1 MLHLDPF
8 PPLLLGGAALVLALA
23 VAVLHVRRRI
33 ARARSAAAPTY
44 PEAHP
49 PEARPNVRAWLAA
62 GPGHARALQHMV
74 REHPQLR
81 ARAEAAERE
90 LAPLRDRIVRA
101 EEQAEQ
107 LRQDLSRRDDQLKVL
122 RKDWEDVTQRVSQVL
137 LELLEK
143 RHNED

>member
-1 MLHLDPF
+1 MLDLDLS
-8 PPLLLGGAALVLALA
+8 PPLLLGGAGLVLALI
-23 VAVLHVRRRI
+23 VAVLLVGRRI
-33 ARARSAAAPTY
+33 ARARSAAAPTD
-44 PEAHP
+44 PKVHP
-49 PEARPNVRAWLAA
+49 PEPRPNVRAWLAA
-62 GPGHARALQHMV
+62 GPAHARTLQHMV

-107 LRQDLSRRDDQLKVL
+107 LRQDLSQRDDQLKAL

-143 RHNED
+143 RHDER

>member
-1 MLHLDPF
+1 LLDLDLF
-8 PPLLLGGAALVLALA
+8 PPLLLGGAALVLALV
-23 VAVLHVRRRI
+23 VAILLVRRRI
-33 ARARSAAAPTY
+33 ARARSAVAPTE
-44 PEAHP
+44 PEV
-49 PEARPNVRAWLAA
+49 RPNIRAWLAA
-62 GPGHARALQHMV
+62 APGHALSLQHMV

-107 LRQDLSRRDDQLKVL
+107 LRQDLSRRDDQLKEL
-122 RKDWEDVTQRVSQVL
+122 RKDWEDVTQRASQVL

-143 RHNED
+143 RHDEH

>member
-1 MLHLDPF
+1 LLDLDLS
-8 PPLLLGGAALVLALA
+8 PPLLLGGAGLVLALV
-23 VAVLHVRRRI
+23 VAVLLVGRRI
-33 ARARSAAAPTY
+33 ARARSAAAPTD
-44 PEAHP
+44 PKARP

-62 GPGHARALQHMV
+62 GPGHARTLQHLV

-107 LRQDLSRRDDQLKVL
+107 LRQDLSQRDDQLKAL

-143 RHNED
+143 KHDER

>member
-1 MLHLDPF
+1 LLDLDLF
-8 PPLLLGGAALVLALA
+8 PPLLLGGAGLVLAL
-23 VAVLHVRRRI
+23 VVVVLLVGRRI
-33 ARARSAAAPTY
+33 VRARSAAAPTD
-44 PEAHP
+44 PKVRP

-62 GPGHARALQHMV
+62 GPSHARTLQHLV

-107 LRQDLSRRDDQLKVL
+107 LRQDLSERDDQLKAL

-143 RHNED
+143 KHDER